1 MDWAELTL
9 FMMILARMSG
19 FVLFNPMFG
28 RQSIPGLIKSGL
40 ILLLSAATFSMTAYR
55 PEVPGTVLEMA
66 VHFLLEMG
74 LGYILG
80 LVMNVFFYI
89 PLLSGETIDT
99 QMGMSMGKTYD
110 PGSQSSISVTATL
123 LNILMTLLFFAANG
137 HHTLL
142 RIILCSGQ
150 VIPFGAVAFG
160 ESVYAAVLEIFIDC
174 TVMAIKLCMPILAA
188 ELLGQVGMGIL
199 MKVIP
204 QINVF
209 AINIELKVIIG
220 LGLLLILLVPF
231 SEYLLGLENQ
241 MFQTLRAMLPMMAG

>member
-123 LNILMTLLFFAANG
+123 LNILMTLLFFAAKD
-137 HHTLL
+137 
-142 RIILCSGQ
+142 RK
-150 VIPFGAVAFG
+150 
-160 ESVYAAVLEIFIDC
+160 SVV
-174 TVMAIKLCMPILAA
+174 
-188 ELLGQVGMGIL
+188 
-199 MKVIP
+199 
-204 QINVF
+204 
-209 AINIELKVIIG
+209 
-220 LGLLLILLVPF
+220 
-231 SEYLLGLENQ
+231 
-241 MFQTLRAMLPMMAG
+241 